1 MDGAHADLVVRAAEA
16 AYVYERAYHGCSQCV
31 LAALQE
37 SLGVGG
43 RDSFK
48 AATALAGGIA
58 RMGSTCGALAGG
70 IMGVSLAFGREV
82 LEDSATSPGYARAME
97 LGGELCRRFE
107 KEFGSTQCWDIQ
119 RSLFGRSF
127 DLRDPAEREAFRQ
140 AGGYEK
146 CPYVAGKAAEL
157 AAAVI
162 LEAGFEPRRAPRGPL
177 SVAA

>member
-1 MDGAHADLVVRAAEA
+1 MGGVHADLVVRAAEA

-37 SLGVGG
+37 SLGVGSQ
-43 RDSFK
+43 DSFK
-48 AATALAGGIA
+48 AASGLAGGIA
-58 RMGSTCGALAGG
+58 RMGRTCGALMG
-70 IMGVSLAFGREV
+70 IGLAFGREV
-82 LEDSATSPGYARAME
+82 LEDSTTSQGYARAME
-97 LGGELCRRFE
+97 LGEELCRRFE

-127 DLRDPAEREAFRQ
+127 DLRDPAEREAFRH

-146 CPYVAGKAAEL
+146 FPYVAGKAAEL

-162 LEAGFEPRRAPRGPL
+162 LEAGFEPQGASRGPL

>member
-1 MDGAHADLVVRAAEA
+1 MGGVHADLVVRAAEA

-37 SLGVGG
+37 SLGVGS

-58 RMGSTCGALAGG
+58 RMGTACGALVGG
-70 IMGVSLAFGREV
+70 IMGIGLAFGREV
-82 LEDSATSPGYARAME
+82 LEDSTTSQGYARAME

-119 RSLFGRSF
+119 KSLFGRGF
-127 DLRDPAEREAFRQ
+127 DLRDPKEREAFRE

-157 AAAVI
+157 AAEVM
-162 LEAGFEPRRAPRGPL
+162 LEGGFEPRGGN
-177 SVAA
+177 

>member
-1 MDGAHADLVVRAAEA
+1 MGGVHTDLVVRAVEA

-37 SLGVGG
+37 SLGLGSQ
-43 RDSFK
+43 DSFK
-48 AATALAGGIA
+48 AASGLAGGIA
-58 RMGSTCGALAGG
+58 RMGRTCGALMGG
-70 IMGVSLAFGREV
+70 LMGIGLAFGREV
-82 LEDSATSPGYARAME
+82 LEDSTTSQGYGRAME
-97 LGGELCRRFE
+97 LSGELCRRFE

-157 AAAVI
+157 SAAAI
-162 LEAGFEPRRAPRGPL
+162 LEAGFEPRGAPRGPL